1 MKILD
6 RVDHLGEGQDS
17 SFFSFFFFGENRF
30 SEIYIYV
37 ALYGVVAIA
46 LTFDEFRKRE
56 KLNWK
61 CNVKFLSL
69 AHHFGCIESGLKGG
83 RFYSSFNL
91 EGLVR

>member
-17 SFFSFFFFGENRF
+17 SFFSFFFLVKIDFLR
-30 SEIYIYV
+30 YIYV

>member
-17 SFFSFFFFGENRF
+17 SFFSFFFLVKIDFLR
-30 SEIYIYV
+30 YIYV

-61 CNVKFLSL
+61 YNVKFLSL